1 MTADAPPFSSV
12 ASRPW
17 TERRTQPSWLSLGCS
32 LMVVP
37 VPCRTKTAIASLSP
51 AIVPTRMSGGR
62 SGSALAMRGAGAG
75 T

>member
-32 LMVVP
+32 LMVV
-37 VPCRTKTAIASLSP
+37 
-51 AIVPTRMSGGR
+51 
-62 SGSALAMRGAGAG
+62 
-75 T
+75 